1 MVGNFPGGK
10 AVDAHTRDNWRKIKR
25 GLEEQG
31 MTDCDFYRRAC
42 LICSG
47 MKDPGPSWGSKGK
60 ASNQ

>member
-1 MVGNFPGGK
+1 M
-10 AVDAHTRDNWRKIKR
+10 DQHTRDNWRKVKK

-47 MKDPGPSWGSKGK
+47 MNDPGPSWGSKGK